1 MIGFKVK
8 SILTISLL
16 FFSSF
21 IFFYNQAS
29 YASPR
34 VGKVD
39 PNDAGDF
46 FPILKGQSSLSTIG
60 SEVSNSTT
68 DTLYLPLIQGSTDPN
83 PNQNPNS
90 TWLTY
95 LNLFREQAN
104 LNPLWENEEW
114 SNGGFLHSRYMVKNN
129 YITHY
134 ENPANIWYTEE
145 GYDAGRNGNVFVS
158 SYDGTTDEM
167 AINFWMMGPFHAISM
182 LDPQLHQTSLGCY
195 REDIGGWEMGATLD
209 VLRGR
214 QGTPPGTTF
223 PLPYPRDGGQT
234 WLRKYTGNEWPDPL
248 TSCPGY
254 TAPSGPPIMLQ
265 IGEGNLTP
273 IVTDFRLSSGG
284 SSLPACLFDE
294 TTYVNPD
301 SGTQS
306 LGRAVLNNR
315 DAIVIMPRDPLVSGQ
330 EYDVSVTVNGSKIE
344 WSFSV
349 VSSPLNA
356 SPSKWFTYEMR

>member
-8 SILTISLL
+8 SILTTSLL
-16 FFSSF
+16 LISSF
-21 IFFYNQAS
+21 IVLYNQAI
-29 YASPR
+29 YASNRSLGDPTT
-34 VGKVD
+34 GK
-39 PNDAGDF
+39 NEQS
-46 FPILKGQSSLSTIG
+46 GQSPIQPSLNEIITR
-60 SEVSNSTT
+60 
-68 DTLYLPLIQGSTDPN
+68 TLYLPMIQGASDPDPSQNSN
-83 PNQNPNS
+83 PG
-90 TWLTY
+90 WLNY

-104 LNPLWENEEW
+104 LNPLEENQAW

-182 LDPQLHQTSLGCY
+182 LDPQLIQTSLGSY

-214 QGTPPGTTF
+214 QETPPGTAFPITF
-223 PLPYPRDGGQT
+223 PRNGGEI
-234 WLRKYTGNEWPDPL
+234 WLRQYTGNEWPDPL

-254 TAPSGPPIMLQ
+254 SEPSGPPIMLQ
-265 IGEGNLTP
+265 IGDGNLTP
-273 IVTDFRLSSGG
+273 TVTDYRFSTGG

-294 TTYVNPD
+294 TSYMNPEG
-301 SGTQS
+301 GTQS

-315 DAIVIMPRDPLVSGQ
+315 DAIIIMPKDPLVSGQ
-330 EYDVSVTVNGSKIE
+330 NYEVSVTVNGSKIG

-349 VSSPLNA
+349 GSSPLA
-356 SPSKWFTYEMR
+356 TAPDVWHAYEIR